1 MPDCGLHA
9 GIHATQPSGM
19 TPFYARVRVT
29 WRPRDP
35 VFSVN
40 FQVASGRAAR
50 MGDASLK
57 SCEILKAVKA
67 AHLYSSL
74 FGENAVKRDGGAAK
88 RERGPARDQ
97 IYQFG
102 SVEALSTICTLCYR
116 ESFKLILISQFDFLE
131 YHFRGVRTERS
142 RPSTQASLSK
152 WRNSSRNPLLPRT
165 HPHSGAPP
173 RRLSS
178 SLL

>member
-1 MPDCGLHA
+1 
-9 GIHATQPSGM
+9 M

-102 SVEALSTICTLCYR
+102 SVEALSTICTFLTFWNTTSG
-116 ESFKLILISQFDFLE
+116 ESEPSGHGPPPKRPFQSGEIPHEIL
-131 YHFRGVRTERS
+131 
-142 RPSTQASLSK
+142 
-152 WRNSSRNPLLPRT
+152 SSPGPTRIQ
-165 HPHSGAPP
+165 APP
-173 RRLSS
+173 RAD
-178 SLL
+178 